1 MQKGRTDRNSD
12 YPDLKALS
20 KEGVRLLIFDL
31 DGTLL
36 DSMSVWHDV
45 DKEFLGR
52 FGYEVTPEYTD
63 VVKRASIEDA
73 ARYTQTKYRI
83 PMTWQEIAAAWEAM
97 VYDFYRAEVCL
108 KKGARE
114 YLNEARRL
122 GFPLSI
128 TTALSRKN
136 AEAALVHTGI
146 RDLFDFVITL
156 EDLGSKADK
165 STPEIFLRATDYIS
179 AHGIVITPDKAVVF
193 DDVKVALEG
202 ARSGGFLTCAVYDK
216 IGCGGPGNWE
226 SFAAGCDFSV
236 YEFRM

>member
-1 MQKGRTDRNSD
+1 MPDK
-12 YPDLKALS
+12 YPVLKALS

-52 FGYEVTPEYTD
+52 YGYEVTPEYTD

-73 ARYTQTKYRI
+73 ARYTRTRYRI
-83 PMTWQEIAAAWEAM
+83 PLTWQEIAATWESM
-97 VYDFYRAEVCL
+97 VFDFYRSGVGL
-108 KKGARE
+108 KSGARE
-114 YLNEARRL
+114 YLNEAKKL
-122 GFPLSI
+122 GFSLCV

-136 AEAALVHTGI
+136 AGAALMHTGI
-146 RDLFDFVITL
+146 NELFDFVITL
-156 EDLGSKADK
+156 EDLGNKTDK
-165 STPEIFLRATDYIS
+165 SSPEIFLRATDYIS
-179 AHGIVITPDKAVVF
+179 AHGIPVTPDKAVVF
-193 DDVKVALEG
+193 DDVPHAMTG

-226 SFAAGCDFSV
+226 SFAAACDFSV
-236 YEFRM
+236 YEF

>member
-1 MQKGRTDRNSD
+1 MAKEISSVGI

-36 DSMSVWHDV
+36 DSMSVWHNV

-73 ARYTQTKYRI
+73 ARYTQTRYRI
-83 PMTWQEIAAAWEAM
+83 PLTWQEIAETWESM
-97 VYDFYRAEVCL
+97 VYDFYRSEVCL
-108 KKGARE
+108 KSGALE

-122 GFPLSI
+122 GFSLGVM
-128 TTALSRKN
+128 TALSRKN
-136 AEAALVHTGI
+136 ANAALVHTGTKEI
-146 RDLFDFVITL
+146 FDCVITL
-156 EDLGSKADK
+156 EDFGNKINK
-165 STPEIFLRATDYIS
+165 SSPDVFLRVTDYIS
-179 AHGIVITPDKAVVF
+179 AHGIVVTPDKAVVF
-193 DDVKVALEG
+193 DDVPNALEG
-202 ARSGGFLTCAVYDK
+202 ARKGGFLTCAVYDE
-216 IGCGGPGNWE
+216 IGCGGPGKWE

-236 YEFRM
+236 YEF

>member
-1 MQKGRTDRNSD
+1 MAKEISSAGI

-36 DSMSVWHDV
+36 DSMSVWHNV

-73 ARYTQTKYRI
+73 ARYTQTRYRI
-83 PMTWQEIAAAWEAM
+83 PLTWQEIAETWESM
-97 VYDFYRAEVCL
+97 VNDFYRSEVCL
-108 KKGARE
+108 KSGALE

-122 GFPLSI
+122 GFSLGVM
-128 TTALSRKN
+128 TALSRKN
-136 AEAALVHTGI
+136 ANAALVHTGTKEI
-146 RDLFDFVITL
+146 FDCVITL
-156 EDLGSKADK
+156 EDFGNKINK
-165 STPEIFLRATDYIS
+165 SSPDVFLRVTDYIS
-179 AHGIVITPDKAVVF
+179 AHGIVVTPDKAVVF
-193 DDVKVALEG
+193 DDVPNALEG
-202 ARSGGFLTCAVYDK
+202 ARKGGFLTCAVYDE
-216 IGCGGPGNWE
+216 IGCGGPGKWE

-236 YEFRM
+236 YEF